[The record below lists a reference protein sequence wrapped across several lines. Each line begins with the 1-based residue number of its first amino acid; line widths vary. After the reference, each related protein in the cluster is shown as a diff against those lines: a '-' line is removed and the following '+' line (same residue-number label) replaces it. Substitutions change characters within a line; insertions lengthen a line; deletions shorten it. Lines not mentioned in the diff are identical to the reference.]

1 MKKKINFILG
11 VISGFCITITIWI
24 FKDQIPDQLRYKITE
39 NRLNFTCKI
48 DKYFNYDFKMVGDC
62 VGGKFVKRN
71 NQIKLLEIY
80 EEEFLNNLYLPERS
94 IFETLLADKDD
105 IELILG
111 TNNLKYKNFVCK
123 NFNNILNECF
133 LYYEK
138 LPPVK
143 FFISKEEKENI
154 AILLHGHSSS
164 AKHTLGMTEEK
175 DYMRSIGKYLLNNN
189 LGVISMELTSSMKT
203 GKKINDLLLF
213 YGTTLYGLYAK
224 SICIIAQEF
233 KNKNIYLYGLSNGG
247 MIALYSANICKQKN
261 IKHIFIDDIFQNW
274 FNTWGNTIKSNNIT
288 TQTYG
293 YTFQKNFYYNF
304 TDIVLLINSKY
315 KLFLSKEKLSDFGE
329 LDRCFVKNGDGK
341 LLFFEKKIKKHVAES
356 ELFLNTINNNNNK
369 FYSIQ
374 KNCLV
379 NNVKSFKNNN

>member
-1 MKKKINFILG
+1 
-11 VISGFCITITIWI
+11 
-24 FKDQIPDQLRYKITE
+24 
-39 NRLNFTCKI
+39 
-48 DKYFNYDFKMVGDC
+48 
-62 VGGKFVKRN
+62 
-71 NQIKLLEIY
+71 
-80 EEEFLNNLYLPERS
+80 
-94 IFETLLADKDD
+94 
-105 IELILG
+105 
-111 TNNLKYKNFVCK
+111 
-123 NFNNILNECF
+123 
-133 LYYEK
+133 
-138 LPPVK
+138 
-143 FFISKEEKENI
+143 
-154 AILLHGHSSS
+154 
-164 AKHTLGMTEEK
+164 
-175 DYMRSIGKYLLNNN
+175 
-189 LGVISMELTSSMKT
+189 
-203 GKKINDLLLF
+203 
-213 YGTTLYGLYAK
+213 
-224 SICIIAQEF
+224 
-233 KNKNIYLYGLSNGG
+233 

-329 LDRCFVKNGDGK
+329 LDRCFVKNVDGK